1 MKCPAILFALFLA
14 ACNAAP
20 TAILPPPFG
29 PDSSAPEPARLFF
42 PTGMAVTAAGNLL
55 VANGNFD
62 HAYDAGTI
70 VSISG
75 GYLQAFFD
83 RNKAVRCDKIASSAT
98 CDEQIPISA
107 FIDAALIG
115 NYAGPLVIDPAGTTA
130 YTGSRDTNRLNGVSL
145 LPDGH
150 VYCRNGAATD
160 HDCRAGV
167 LDLRLAA
174 NLEGPYS
181 IVPGVARPP
190 GTDTDVSVLFVA
202 PLVPHIDDIQS
213 GTIYT
218 SAPVAALDVGDPTTV
233 SFTMLAA
240 SRILG
245 GGDRGQGG
253 IGPMVFDPVRRQL
266 LMAGCFLR
274 YSTGAGGDAATGKCG
289 TLGSNTL
296 RVLDVDAG
304 SAAQVQVYDLS
315 QDVRSLE
322 SVALLLAGPSG
333 QAPDTLWASARS
345 PDALIEVALP
355 ATPSQIPKVRRA
367 VSLPTSPADIALIRR
382 PGGADLLAIA
392 AERLGALVIYD
403 TGNRQV
409 VAQVERLGD
418 TPFTLKLLPSP
429 AGSARLVAS
438 VFGDCRLSLIEVP
451 LDQPWNAALRGRAG
465 KCP

>member
-1 MKCPAILFALFLA
+1 
-14 ACNAAP
+14 
-20 TAILPPPFG
+20 
-29 PDSSAPEPARLFF
+29 
-42 PTGMAVTAAGNLL
+42 
-55 VANGNFD
+55 
-62 HAYDAGTI
+62 
-70 VSISG
+70 
-75 GYLQAFFD
+75 
-83 RNKAVRCDKIASSAT
+83 
-98 CDEQIPISA
+98 
-107 FIDAALIG
+107 
-115 NYAGPLVIDPAGTTA
+115 
-130 YTGSRDTNRLNGVSL
+130 
-145 LPDGH
+145 
-150 VYCRNGAATD
+150 
-160 HDCRAGV
+160 V

-218 SAPVAALDVGDPTTV
+218 SAPVAALDVGDPTAV
-233 SFTMLAA
+233 RFTMLAA
-240 SRILG
+240 SRIFG
-245 GGDRGQGG
+245 GGDHGAGG
-253 IGPMVFDPVRRQL
+253 VGPMVFDPVRRQL
-266 LMAGCFLR
+266 LMAGCFVR